1 LMTDEGEAWCAGV
14 GLLTYG
20 WMERCWDVC
29 ICFFSVSPPFYATSP
44 HYSFNCFPFLMLDF
58 H

>member
-20 WMERCWDVC
+20 WMERC
-29 ICFFSVSPPFYATSP
+29 
-44 HYSFNCFPFLMLDF
+44 
-58 H
+58 